1 MRLYHTPNRG
11 ASSRKPGMIIP
22 VYMRNPILIAFFS
35 IAGACLAASPAAKFN
50 GRWDITVSGQ
60 PVAWWLLVENAGTPR
75 ISGMFVG
82 APTGNLDKIPQISVD
97 DGEIR
102 FVFEQ
107 RYIKGEPD
115 RKGTYRARLVGGK
128 LEGTFEI
135 EGKPDSA
142 LRWTGVRSPKIRDHD
157 DGSWKPGRRVEL
169 FDGKDVSG
177 WHSRVGGGE
186 LGWYVENGLLKNATP
201 APDLVSDR
209 TFWNFT
215 LHVEYRL
222 AERSNSGVGLRG
234 RYEVQIVDDFGR
246 PPSTHGNGAL
256 YSRIV
261 PAENASRRAG
271 EWQTFDIRLVG
282 REVTVVLNDRKI
294 IDKREID
301 GLTALANNPDEG
313 RPGPILLQGDH
324 GSVEFR
330 RIVITPL
337 EK

>member
-1 MRLYHTPNRG
+1 MRP
-11 ASSRKPGMIIP
+11 A
-22 VYMRNPILIAFFS
+22 ILITFFYV
-35 IAGACLAASPAAKFN
+35 AGACLAAPAASEFN
-50 GRWDITVSGQ
+50 GRWDITVFGK
-60 PVAWWLLVENAGTPR
+60 PEAWWLQIENAGTPQ
-75 ISGMFVG
+75 IGGMFIG
-82 APTGNLDKIPQISVD
+82 APTGGLDQIPQISID
-97 DGEIR
+97 DGKLS

-107 RYIKGEPD
+107 RYIKGEPN
-115 RKGTYRARLVGGK
+115 RKGIYHARLEKGK

-142 LRWTGVRSPKIRDHD
+142 LRWTGVRAPEIRDQD
-157 DGSWKPGRRVEL
+157 DSSWKPGKPVEL

-177 WHSRVGGGE
+177 WHSRVGGSE
-186 LGWYVENGLLKNATP
+186 LGWYVEDALLKNRAP

-209 TFWNFT
+209 QFWNFT

-222 AERSNSGVGLRG
+222 AKRSNSGVGLRG

-256 YSRIV
+256 YSRIK
-261 PAENASRRAG
+261 PSENASRPAG

-294 IDKREID
+294 IDKGEIA
-301 GLTALANNPDEG
+301 GLTAIANNAEEG

-324 GSVEFR
+324 GPVEFR